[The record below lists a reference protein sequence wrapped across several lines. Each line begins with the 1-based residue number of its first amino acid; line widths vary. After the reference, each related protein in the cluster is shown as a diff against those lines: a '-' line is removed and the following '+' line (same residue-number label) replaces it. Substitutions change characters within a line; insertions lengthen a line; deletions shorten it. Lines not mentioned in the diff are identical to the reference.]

1 MTEMYR
7 SYNPGAIGVKINHIE
22 EGIDLAAGH
31 GFEGYHFRIEEAA
44 RMGPGKLRELAES
57 KGIRLSAWG
66 FPVNFRGTEEEY
78 RKGIESLPA
87 LSQVAAH
94 LDVRRTSTWIV
105 PCSDELTY
113 AENFEFHV
121 RRLRP
126 AAAILAEHGIRFG
139 LEYVA
144 PKTLWT
150 SRKHEFAHT
159 MKQMAELCRA
169 LGPEVGFLLDSWHW
183 YNARETVEDLLRL
196 SPEQVVDVHLNDAPD
211 VPIDEQIDN
220 VRTLPGETDVID
232 IVSFLGALQRIGY
245 DGPVMVEPF
254 SADLREMSPDAASA
268 ATGRSL
274 NTVWE
279 RAGL

>member
-1 MTEMYR
+1 
-7 SYNPGAIGVKINHIE
+7 
-22 EGIDLAAGH
+22 
-31 GFEGYHFRIEEAA
+31 
-44 RMGPGKLRELAES
+44 
-57 KGIRLSAWG
+57 
-66 FPVNFRGTEEEY
+66 
-78 RKGIESLPA
+78 
-87 LSQVAAH
+87 
-94 LDVRRTSTWIV
+94 
-105 PCSDELTY
+105 
-113 AENFEFHV
+113 
-121 RRLRP
+121 
-126 AAAILAEHGIRFG
+126 
-139 LEYVA
+139 
-144 PKTLWT
+144 
-150 SRKHEFAHT
+150 

-254 SADLREMSPDAASA
+254 SADLREMLPDAASA